1 VVSFDAAYKT
11 LPWNRRGVIWV
22 VNHILFLK
30 IYHNITLFWFYLP
43 ICGFLCV
50 GSALDYQNVKQNVG
64 DYNQFAGHDV
74 AAWTAHHKFTK
85 QMFKAEKNLWISMF
99 ATVMLLTIHRFRHDI
114 EHSIRLQRSLTEA
127 KAAAT
132 EQAEALVSKLVGK
145 KTTRIEGAHENVPN
159 TLRSALSSALLC
171 SALLLEQSKAAAEC
185 GA

>member
-1 VVSFDAAYKT
+1 MAAFVPTILIHFFQWAFFPLALTLWCLLMLPFKT
-11 LPWNRRGVIWV
+11 LPWFRSGVIWV

-50 GSALDYQNVKQNVG
+50 GSALDYQNVMQNVG

-99 ATVMLLTIHRFRHDI
+99 ATVLLLTIHRFRHDI
-114 EHSIRLQRSLTEA
+114 QHSIILPRSLTEA
-127 KAAAT
+127 EAAAT
-132 EQAEALVSKLVGK
+132 EHLHEPVARLSRSTRAEANAN
-145 KTTRIEGAHENVPN
+145 ENHED
-159 TLRSALSSALLC
+159 
-171 SALLLEQSKAAAEC
+171 
-185 GA
+185 